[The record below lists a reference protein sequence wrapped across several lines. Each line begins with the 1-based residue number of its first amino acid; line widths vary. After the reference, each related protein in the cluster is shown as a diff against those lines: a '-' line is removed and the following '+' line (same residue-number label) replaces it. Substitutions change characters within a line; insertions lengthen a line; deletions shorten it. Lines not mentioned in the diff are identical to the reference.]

1 VSLVDAPEATANQIR
16 CKLGGPRAPTSLSLA
31 VSRHDHRHDDR
42 ENLSAGWD
50 QMKFR
55 WR

>member
-1 VSLVDAPEATANQIR
+1 VSLVDAPEATREPDQMQI
-16 CKLGGPRAPTSLSLA
+16 GGPRAPTSLSLA
-31 VSRHDHRHDDR
+31 VNRHDYRHDDR

-50 QMKFR
+50 QMKFK

>member
-1 VSLVDAPEATANQIR
+1 MSLVDGPEATR
-16 CKLGGPRAPTSLSLA
+16 EPTSLSLA